1 MALVGLSPS
10 TLRCLLVLSLLS
22 SHLGSLAGD
31 LLWVQL
37 LISLED
43 TITQQP
49 PNPLA
54 LIIFMSP
61 QVFPEP
67 YIQGCICLSVLLC
80 LFVLYGYHPCP
91 TNTRVFVNVPI
102 ETGLLNSA

>member
-1 MALVGLSPS
+1 MTTAD
-10 TLRCLLVLSLLS
+10 VLAQRSCMD
-22 SHLGSLAGD
+22 SHVSKT
-31 LLWVQL
+31 LWVQL

-67 YIQGCICLSVLLC
+67 YIQEW
-80 LFVLYGYHPCP
+80 FVDVSIG
-91 TNTRVFVNVPI
+91 
-102 ETGLLNSA
+102 TGLHNSVF